1 MSDQETPLFSKI
13 YKLSIDLYK
22 ANKKMPKRDRYLY
35 GARIENTL
43 QEILEK
49 IISATNASK
58 TEKLPFLK
66 PASTKLELL
75 KVQLRMANEMELL
88 TDKKYLEFETELQE
102 AGRMLGGWI
111 RYQSSR

>member
-35 GARIENTL
+35 GARTENTL

-49 IISATNASK
+49 VVLAVNASK
-58 TEKLPFLK
+58 TEKLPYLK
-66 PASTKLELL
+66 TASQKLELL
-75 KVQLRMANEMELL
+75 KVQLRAANEMELL
-88 TDKKYLEFETELQE
+88 SDKKYLEFESELQE
-102 AGRMLGGWI
+102 AGKMLGGWI
-111 RYQSSR
+111 RYQSR